1 MVAEKQTTILVVDD
15 NEMNRDVLSRRLER
29 QGYRVVTAEDGVM
42 ALEAVQ
48 SEAFDLVLLDI
59 MMPRMNGYEVLEALK
74 RDPAHKAIPVIV
86 ISAMDDLES
95 VVRCI
100 ELGADDY
107 LFKPFNPVL
116 LRARIN
122 ASLSRRSLE
131 LTPDQIASIH
141 NLTAAVREL
150 ASGSRGALTPSQQEI
165 LAQMA
170 RWLSHLDPNQRDD
183 DHER

>member
-1 MVAEKQTTILVVDD
+1 MTTEKQTAILVVDD

-29 QGYRVVTAEDGVM
+29 QGYRVVTAEDGVL

-48 SEAFDLVLLDI
+48 AEAFDLVLLDI

-74 RDPAHKAIPVIV
+74 HDPLHKAIPVIV

-122 ASLSRRSLE
+122 ASLSKRRFGLTPEQANYVRSL
-131 LTPDQIASIH
+131 TS
-141 NLTAAVREL
+141 AVNEL
-150 ASGSRGALTPSQQEI
+150 ASGSHGALTPSQQGI
-165 LAQMA
+165 LKQMA
-170 RWLSHLDPNQRDD
+170 GWLHQLDPSLNG
-183 DHER
+183 

>member
-1 MVAEKQTTILVVDD
+1 MTTERQTTILVVDD

-29 QGYRVVTAEDGVM
+29 QGYRVVTAEDGIL
-42 ALEAVQ
+42 ALEAVR

-74 RDPAHKAIPVIV
+74 RDPLQKAIPVIV

-122 ASLSRRSLE
+122 ASLSRRQFG
-131 LTPDQIASIH
+131 LTPEQVTSVRS
-141 NLTAAVREL
+141 LTSAVSEL
-150 ASGSRGALTPSQQEI
+150 SSGLHGALTQRQQEI

-170 RWLSHLDPNQRDD
+170 GWLHQLEPSQHG
-183 DHER
+183 

>member
-1 MVAEKQTTILVVDD
+1 MTAEKQTTILVVDD

-29 QGYRVVTAEDGVM
+29 QGYRIVTAEDGIT

-48 SEAFDLVLLDI
+48 SEAFDLILLDI
-59 MMPRMNGYEVLEALK
+59 MMPHMNGYEVLKALK
-74 RDPAHKAIPVIV
+74 RDPVHRSIPVII

-95 VVRCI
+95 VVKCI

-122 ASLSRRSLE
+122 ASLSRRSSALM
-131 LTPDQIASIH
+131 PDQIACIRS
-141 NLTAAVREL
+141 LAAAVQEL
-150 ASGSRGALTPSQQEI
+150 SSGSRGALTQGQRDI

-170 RWLSHLDPNQRDD
+170 RWLSQLDPDQQ
-183 DHER
+183 

>member
-1 MVAEKQTTILVVDD
+1 MTAERPTTILVVDD

-29 QGYRVVTAEDGVM
+29 QGYRVVTAEDGIL

-48 SEAFDLVLLDI
+48 SGAFDLILLDI
-59 MMPRMNGYEVLEALK
+59 MMPRMNGYEVLETLK
-74 RDPAHKAIPVIV
+74 ADPFHKAIPVIV

-95 VVRCI
+95 VVKCI

-122 ASLSRRSLE
+122 ACLSRRQFG
-131 LTPDQIASIH
+131 LTPDQIASVRS
-141 NLTAAVREL
+141 LTSAVSDL
-150 ASGSRGALTPSQQEI
+150 ASGLHGALTPSQQEI

-170 RWLSHLDPNQRDD
+170 GWLHPLNSSEHS
-183 DHER
+183 

>member
-1 MVAEKQTTILVVDD
+1 MTAERQTSILVVDD

-29 QGYRVVTAEDGVM
+29 QGYRVVTAEDGVL

-48 SEAFDLVLLDI
+48 AEAFDLVLLDI

-74 RDPAHKAIPVIV
+74 RDPLHKAIPVIV

-122 ASLSRRSLE
+122 ASLSRRQFGLP
-131 LTPDQIASIH
+131 PDQIA
-141 NLTAAVREL
+141 AVRSLTSAVNDL
-150 ASGSRGALTPSQQEI
+150 ASGSHGALTPSQQEI
-165 LAQMA
+165 LAQMTD
-170 RWLSHLDPNQRDD
+170 LLHQLDPSLRG
-183 DHER
+183 